1 MAQPKYPVAGITK
14 QACYSLTLPNFLK
27 DRLIMST
34 LTELQQQINQA
45 ETKVNELR
53 EQLAQQRNNERAQ
66 AISSAKELI
75 KTFQL
80 SAADLGLSGKKS
92 PARKEAADKRATVAP
107 KYRDPATGKTWTG
120 RGKTPGWMSSELSA
134 GRSKQDFLI

>member
-1 MAQPKYPVAGITK
+1 MLRYIHKYLVL
-14 QACYSLTLPNFLK
+14 SRHHLLLK

-45 ETKVNELR
+45 EAKVNELR

-75 KTFQL
+75 KTFHL
-80 SAADLGLSGKKS
+80 SAADLGLSGKKA
-92 PARKEAADKRATVAP
+92 PARKETVNADKRTTVAP
-107 KYRDPATGKTWTG
+107 KYRDQATGKTWTG
-120 RGKTPGWMSSELSA
+120 RGKTPGWMTRELSA
-134 GRSKQDFLI
+134 GRSKQDFLINQ